1 MGDIQGEFFFAPLTP
16 KGYRGFSSFGPV
28 SRLNKRDEFCKKNE
42 HFLERPSFRTAGE
55 KVMLNEEIYRFLIE
69 KANDGLAIV
78 QDRKFKYINPRLPE
92 IVGYSLDE
100 ILHIPLRSIISE
112 AELDKLIERY
122 ERRLAGE
129 NLPAFSETCLKHRD
143 GQLVYLELNAG
154 VVSYEGQP
162 ADLIIARDITGQ
174 KRTEEEFNRTLERL
188 RKAMGA
194 TIQAITLTVETRD
207 PCTAGH
213 QRRVADLARSIADQ
227 MGLDKEKVEALR
239 IAASIHD
246 LGKVSVPSEIL
257 NKPGR
262 LNDREFELIKT
273 HPRIGYDILKKID
286 FPWPIAMIVLQH
298 HERVNGSGYPQ
309 GLKDGDIMREAR
321 ILGVADVVEAM
332 VSHRPYRTAHKLDVA
347 LDEIS
352 KNRDVLYDPEVVDSC
367 LKLFQENDFAFK

>member
-1 MGDIQGEFFFAPLTP
+1 MGDSQGEFFFLSLTP
-16 KGYRGFSSFGPV
+16 KGYRDFSSFWPV
-28 SRLNKRDEFCKKNE
+28 LRLNKRDEVCKKNE
-42 HFLERPSFRTAGE
+42 HFFHEPTLRTAGE
-55 KVMLNEEIYRFLIE
+55 KGMLNEEIYRFLIE
-69 KANDGLAIV
+69 KANDGVAIV

-92 IVGYSLDE
+92 IVGYSSDE
-100 ILHIPLRSIISE
+100 ILHIPLRLIIS
-112 AELDKLIERY
+112 AVELDKLIEKY

-129 NLPAFSETCLKHRD
+129 NLPSLSETCLKHKD

-154 VVSYEGQP
+154 VITYEGKP
-162 ADLIIARDITGQ
+162 ADLIIARDVTER
-174 KRTEEEFNRTLERL
+174 KRTEEEFERTVEKL

-194 TIQAITLTVETRD
+194 TMQAITLTVETRD

-246 LGKVSVPSEIL
+246 LGKISIPSEIL
-257 NKPGR
+257 SKPGR
-262 LNDREFELIKT
+262 LNDNEFDLIKT
-273 HPRIGYDILKKID
+273 HPQVGYDILKKID

-367 LKLFQENDFAFK
+367 VGLFQGSHFAFK

>member
-1 MGDIQGEFFFAPLTP
+1 
-16 KGYRGFSSFGPV
+16 
-28 SRLNKRDEFCKKNE
+28 
-42 HFLERPSFRTAGE
+42 
-55 KVMLNEEIYRFLIE
+55 MLNEEIYRFLIE

-143 GQLVYLELNAG
+143 GRLVYLELNAG

-262 LNDREFELIKT
+262 LNDREFDLIKT
-273 HPRIGYDILKKID
+273 HPQVGYDILKKID